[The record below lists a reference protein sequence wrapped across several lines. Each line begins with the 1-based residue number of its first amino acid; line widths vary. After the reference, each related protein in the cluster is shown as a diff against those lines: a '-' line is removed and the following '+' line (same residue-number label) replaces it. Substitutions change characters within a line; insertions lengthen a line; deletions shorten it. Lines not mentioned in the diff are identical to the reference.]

1 MSCFGGTNE
10 EIILNIDG
18 RLNGLRDLALQQH
31 QRVNVFQQKLDAV
44 LKAQTAA
51 ESRIQ
56 SLEVFEAHLS
66 KNVLATPEYGPEDRG
81 DPAEQGVAGALQGPG
96 MYSWESQAAA
106 ADREPLTRS
115 VSSPLGG
122 GRRKS
127 KKRKTK
133 RKSR

>member
-1 MSCFGGTNE
+1 MSCFGGTND
-10 EIILNIDG
+10 EIILNIDD
-18 RLNGLRDLALQQH
+18 RLNGLRDHALQQH
-31 QRVNVFQQKLDAV
+31 QRANVFQQKLDAV
-44 LKAQTAA
+44 LKALTAA
-51 ESRIQ
+51 ETRIQ

-81 DPAEQGVAGALQGPG
+81 DPAEQGLQGPG
-96 MYSWESQAAA
+96 MYSWERQAAA
-106 ADREPLTRS
+106 EGREPLTRS
-115 VSSPLGG
+115 ISAPTGG